1 MGDVK
6 NELIRREMSRTK
18 REVTAKQTL
27 IRLWLEDSK
36 FQTVESLLNPSGIEE
51 VKLLSMS

>member
-6 NELIRREMSRTK
+6 NKLIRREMSRTK

>member
-18 REVTAKQTL
+18 REVTAEQTL